1 MVDNQSSDNQA
12 LPAVLEFHK
21 YNRIL
26 TNFLCDPG
34 RYFGQGVITIHQYPG
49 LEELLFHDPGER
61 AAQLPLLILQI
72 LHIQSEVHTCLNKL
86 FLGCK

>member
-1 MVDNQSSDNQA
+1 MF
-12 LPAVLEFHK
+12 AVQCIGETRAAAFARMRPTFPLVPE
-21 YNRIL
+21 YNAAR
-26 TNFLCDPG
+26 
-34 RYFGQGVITIHQYPG
+34 TIHQYPG

-72 LHIQSEVHTCLNKL
+72 LHIQSEVHTCLIKL